1 VTPLRKGR
9 RFRFWGMGMAK
20 KNGAKAQD
28 GWRNRIV
35 NFGTK
40 PASQFQANPLNPKVH
55 PQNQRNALAASLRE
69 LGWVGVCI
77 ENARTGQLID
87 GHERIWQALQNGDA
101 DVPYIQVDLSP
112 EEERLMLAT
121 FDPIA
126 ALAVTDKA
134 MLASLLEDVQSSEA
148 ALQQML
154 AELAV
159 RTGITPPNDPMQ
171 EWQGMPEF
179 EQEDAFAFKTIKIH
193 FTKQEDVDA
202 FAELLDQTVTAKTK
216 YLWFPEQEEMALKEY
231 KASES

>member
-1 VTPLRKGR
+1 
-9 RFRFWGMGMAK
+9 MAK

-40 PASQFQANPLNPKVH
+40 SASQFQANPLNPKVH

-126 ALAVTDKA
+126 ALAQVDRVK
-134 MLASLLEDVQSSEA
+134 LGELLQDVSTTEA

-154 AELAV
+154 AKLAAENGLAFGDNGSGEPSAPPPAGKMV
-159 RTGITPPNDPMQ
+159 TCPECGHLFYTGV
-171 EWQGMPEF
+171 
-179 EQEDAFAFKTIKIH
+179 A
-193 FTKQEDVDA
+193 V
-202 FAELLDQTVTAKTK
+202 
-216 YLWFPEQEEMALKEY
+216 
-231 KASES
+231 